1 MRKKL
6 FRRGKFDRKELKNNI
21 IQSYDNKIV
30 YDPVFTVQLK
40 LLPVF
45 FYARG
50 YVMGVVRPSCA
61 VEKRNVTF
69 NIS

>member
-1 MRKKL
+1 ML
-6 FRRGKFDRKELKNNI
+6 

-50 YVMGVVRPSCA
+50 YVMGPSCA